1 MSMWQRDL
9 ALGAGLAAIG
19 VNQIVFQPDGQG
31 GVHLVATS
39 LVGAE
44 TVDGW
49 TRALEPYLRRLAAPS
64 GSWSPGLTYL
74 QFAPELAAV
83 LCRRA
88 DAGGGYGHVHGLLG
102 PAAALTST
110 VAAGLARWPAWL
122 DEQVGPAQMPPLR
135 PAQLDPDGHT
145 AATLHSVALEYDE
158 QLARVLAW
166 LLQAPGRPLGIVG
179 CPG

>member
-19 VNQIVFQPDGQG
+19 VNQIVFQPDGLG

-88 DAGGGYGHVHGLLG
+88 HGGDAPQRRARVRRAARPG
-102 PAAALTST
+102 PRLATAGARAPARHRRLPRGRSRRAALGTHPDRRAP
-110 VAAGLARWPAWL
+110 VRAADL
-122 DEQVGPAQMPPLR
+122 DVHHLGR
-135 PAQLDPDGHT
+135 
-145 AATLHSVALEYDE
+145 S
-158 QLARVLAW
+158 
-166 LLQAPGRPLGIVG
+166 PGGRR
-179 CPG
+179 